1 MWIEKL
7 SAGVLRVLTPIGPRY
22 VRPTTLQRI
31 YLVWMFRHFSRL
43 PEQVLTSRQQ
53 RLVEEL
59 CTSQEFVSLLQ
70 SNGVEE
76 VPVIGTVERLEP
88 MFVDEPRRRR
98 PVRVAD
104 QHSPV
109 TDQG

>member
-1 MWIEKL
+1 
-7 SAGVLRVLTPIGPRY
+7 
-22 VRPTTLQRI
+22 
-31 YLVWMFRHFSRL
+31 MFRHFSRL
-43 PEQVLTSRQQ
+43 PEQVLSARQQ

-88 MFVDEPRRRR
+88 MLVDEPLRQ
-98 PVRVAD
+98 PAVRVAD
-104 QHSPV
+104 QRAPV
-109 TDQG
+109 ADQG